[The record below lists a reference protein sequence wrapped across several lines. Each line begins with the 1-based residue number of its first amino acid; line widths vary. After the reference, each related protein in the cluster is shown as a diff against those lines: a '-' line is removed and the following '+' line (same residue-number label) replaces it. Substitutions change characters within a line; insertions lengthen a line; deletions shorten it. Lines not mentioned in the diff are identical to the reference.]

1 MTTPLEDI
9 RSRAGV
15 GAPSLGPG
23 AAWPS
28 REESVRTQASSAA
41 AGPGSAQR
49 GAIDG
54 LLAASRGAPA
64 DLTSLRPTAI
74 VVAVAAAVTVFAHP
88 AFAAWV
94 EHRVAD
100 QAGRD
105 GLIDFSWVFD
115 WLSAT
120 LTVAAAH
127 RWAPVLAAVVLV
139 ALVIVA
145 AVTTGFRQ
153 GRSGAAIALVAA
165 GALGAVASLPLLLA
179 TVLAVI
185 AAVLYVLVY
194 VVVFA
199 LMIGAMLFVL
209 AGLFTR

>member
-1 MTTPLEDI
+1 LDDI
-9 RSRAGV
+9 RQRAGV
-15 GAPSLGPG
+15 DAPSLGPG
-23 AAWPS
+23 AAWPP
-28 REESVRTQASSAA
+28 RDESVHTQASTAT

-64 DLTSLRPTAI
+64 DLSSLRPAAI
-74 VVAVAAAVTVFAHP
+74 VVALAAAVTVFAHP

-94 EHRVAD
+94 DHRLTD

-127 RWAPVLAAVVLV
+127 RWAPLLAGVVLV

-153 GRSGAAIALVAA
+153 GRSNAAIALMVA
-165 GALGAVASLPLLLA
+165 GALGALASLPLLLA

-194 VVVFA
+194 IVVYA
-199 LMIGAMLFVL
+199 LVLAAGLFVL